1 MYYVNVYVRRNYRS
15 QARSKTVHT
24 MLHGIISSGSIS
36 TITIRLFFL
45 FLIITYLFQKGILKI
60 CAPNPLMSGWCNSLI
75 IFSEVIHLRNNWK
88 LQNKIYVKYYHIWL
102 SLSIKGKQSNI
113 YTKNNTEAHFFLIC
127 SNRFYHHE
135 KYFVC
140 DKTRIFVRLLKIA
153 KSLLKYFLK
162 MMTSTWDRFPNILT
176 LEFHIVLRVS
186 SSTNMWDSHFT
197 YTSFFF

>member
-1 MYYVNVYVRRNYRS
+1 
-15 QARSKTVHT
+15 
-24 MLHGIISSGSIS
+24 
-36 TITIRLFFL
+36 
-45 FLIITYLFQKGILKI
+45 
-60 CAPNPLMSGWCNSLI
+60 MSGWCNPLI
-75 IFSEVIHLRNNWK
+75 IFSEVIHLRNNGK

-127 SNRFYHHE
+127 LNRFYHHE

-197 YTSFFF
+197 NTSFFF